1 MKDIADHLFDIL
13 ENSVKAGATEVKII
27 LGIKDSLFFCKIEDN
42 GMGIKDKDVT
52 DPFVT
57 SRKTR
62 KVGLGL
68 PLLKKAAEVTGG
80 SLRIFNLEKGG
91 ACLEFK
97 IDIAHIDAK
106 PFGDIT
112 RTFVDAIYSWPKIN
126 FEIFIQ
132 KEGNKKLPVFS
143 VKKIREIVNY
153 SEMQQ
158 KEVRDFIYGSIDEEL
173 KKVGINSQFG
183 TF

>member
-1 MKDIADHLFDIL
+1 MKDLADHLFDIL

-52 DPFVT
+52 DPFIT

-68 PLLKKAAEVTGG
+68 PLLKKAAEGTGG

-112 RTFVDAIYSWPKIN
+112 RTFVDAIYSWPGVD
-126 FEIFIQ
+126 FEIFTNV
-132 KEGNKKLPVFS
+132 ENSKKTPVLNS
-143 VKKIREIVNY
+143 KKIKNIVNQY
-153 SEMQQ
+153 EMQQ
-158 KEVRDFIYGSIDEEL
+158 KKIRDFIYQSIDQEL
-173 KKVGINSQFG
+173 KKIGIDNQFG
-183 TF
+183 RL

>member
-13 ENSVKAGATEVKII
+13 ENSVKAGATEVKIT
-27 LGIKDSLFFCKIEDN
+27 LGIQDSLFSCKIEDN

-68 PLLKKAAEVTGG
+68 PLLKRAAENTGG
-80 SLRIFNLEKGG
+80 FLKIYNSEKEGVI
-91 ACLEFK
+91 LEFK
-97 IDIAHIDAK
+97 IDISHIDAK
-106 PFGDIT
+106 PFGDIA
-112 RTFVDAIYSWPKIN
+112 RTFVDAIYSWPDVD
-126 FEIFIQ
+126 FEIFTNTKNNEKI
-132 KEGNKKLPVFS
+132 LVFGS
-143 VKKIREIVNY
+143 KKIRGIISY

-158 KEVRDFIYGSIDEEL
+158 KEVRDFIYGLIDEEL
-173 KKVGINSQFG
+173 KKIGIDLQFG
-183 TF
+183 IF

>member
-1 MKDIADHLFDIL
+1 MKDLADHLFDIL

-27 LGIKDSLFFCKIEDN
+27 LGIKDKKFFCKIEDN
-42 GMGIKDKDVT
+42 GSGIKDEDVT

-68 PLLKKAAEVTGG
+68 PLLKGAAESTGG
-80 SLRIFNLEKGG
+80 FLKIYNSEKGG
-91 ACLEFK
+91 VILEFE

-106 PFGDIT
+106 PFGDIA
-112 RTFVDAIYSWPKIN
+112 RTLVDAIYSWQKVS
-126 FEIFIQ
+126 FVIFVQQ
-132 KEGNKKLPVFS
+132 KNNKRFS
-143 VKKIREIVNY
+143 IFDSKKIRRIVDY

-158 KEVRDFIYGSIDEEL
+158 KEVRDFIYSSIDDEL
-173 KKVGINSQFG
+173 KKIGIDSQFG
-183 TF
+183 IF

>member
-13 ENSVKAGATEVKII
+13 ENSVKAGAKEVKII
-27 LGIKDSLFFCKIEDN
+27 LGIQNKLFFGKIEDN
-42 GMGIKDKDVT
+42 GMGIKEKNVT

-68 PLLKKAAEVTGG
+68 PLLKKAAEGTGG

-91 ACLEFK
+91 AYLEFK
-97 IDIAHIDAK
+97 IDISHIDTK
-106 PFGDIT
+106 PFGDIA
-112 RTFVDAIYSWPKIN
+112 RTFVDAIYGWPKIN

-132 KEGNKKLPVFS
+132 KEGNKKIPIFS
-143 VKKIREIVNY
+143 IKKIREIVSY

-158 KEVRDFIYGSIDEEL
+158 KEVRDFIYGLIDEEL
-173 KKVGINSQFG
+173 KKIGIDSQFG

>member
-27 LGIKDSLFFCKIEDN
+27 LGIQNSLFFCKIEDN

-68 PLLKKAAEVTGG
+68 PLLKKAAEGTGG

-97 IDIAHIDAK
+97 IDISHIDAK
-106 PFGDIT
+106 PFGDIA
-112 RTFVDAIYSWPKIN
+112 RTFVDAIYGWPKVN
-126 FEIFIQ
+126 FNIFIQ
-132 KEGNKKLPVFS
+132 KEDNKKISIFS
-143 VKKIREIVNY
+143 SKKIREIVSY
-153 SEMQQ
+153 YEMQQ
-158 KEVRDFIYGSIDEEL
+158 KEIRNFIYGSIEEEL
-173 KKVGINSQFG
+173 KKMGIDSQFG
-183 TF
+183 IF

>member
-13 ENSVKAGATEVKII
+13 ENSVKAGATEVKIT
-27 LGIKDSLFFCKIEDN
+27 LGIQDSFFFCKIEDN
-42 GMGIKDKDVT
+42 GMGIKEKNIT

-57 SRKTR
+57 SRKAR

-68 PLLKKAAEVTGG
+68 PLLKRAAESTGG
-80 SLRIFNLEKGG
+80 FLKIYNSEKEGVI
-91 ACLEFK
+91 LEFE
-97 IDIAHIDAK
+97 IDISHIDAK
-106 PFGDIT
+106 PFGDIA

-132 KEGNKKLPVFS
+132 KESNKKIPIFS
-143 VKKIREIVNY
+143 VIKIREIVNY

>member
-27 LGIKDSLFFCKIEDN
+27 LGIKDKLFFCKIEDN
-42 GMGIKDKDVT
+42 GSGIKDEDVT

-68 PLLKKAAEVTGG
+68 PLLKRVAEITGG
-80 SLRIFNLEKGG
+80 FLKIYNSEKRGVI
-91 ACLEFK
+91 LEFE

-106 PFGDIT
+106 PFGDIA
-112 RTFVDAIYSWPKIN
+112 RTFVDAIYSWPKVS
-126 FEIFIQ
+126 FDIFVQQ
-132 KEGNKKLPVFS
+132 KNNKKLSIFNS
-143 VKKIREIVNY
+143 KKIRGIVSY

-158 KEVRDFIYGSIDEEL
+158 KEVRDFIYNSIDREL
-173 KKVGINSQFG
+173 KKLGINSQFG
-183 TF
+183 IF

>member
-1 MKDIADHLFDIL
+1 MKDLADHLFDIL
-13 ENSVKAGATEVKII
+13 ENSVKAGATEVKVI
-27 LGIKDSLFFCKIEDN
+27 LGIKDNLFFCKIEDN

-68 PLLKKAAEVTGG
+68 PLLKRAAESTGG
-80 SLRIFNLEKGG
+80 FLKIYNSEKEGVI
-91 ACLEFK
+91 LEFK
-97 IDIAHIDAK
+97 IDISHIDAK
-106 PFGDIT
+106 PFGDMAK
-112 RTFVDAIYSWPKIN
+112 TFVDAIYSWPKIN
-126 FEIFIQ
+126 FEIFIH
-132 KEGNKKLPVFS
+132 KEDNEKIPVFS
-143 VKKIREIVNY
+143 VKKIREIVSY

-173 KKVGINSQFG
+173 KKIGIDSQFG
-183 TF
+183 IF

>member
-1 MKDIADHLFDIL
+1 MKDLADHLFDIL

-27 LGIKDSLFFCKIEDN
+27 LGIQDKNFFCKIEDD
-42 GMGIKDKDVT
+42 GSGIKDEDVT

-68 PLLKKAAEVTGG
+68 PLLKRAAEGTGG

-97 IDIAHIDAK
+97 IDISHIDAR
-106 PFGDIT
+106 PFGDIA
-112 RTFVDAIYSWPKIN
+112 RTFVDAVYGWPKVN
-126 FEIFIQ
+126 FDIFVQ
-132 KEGNKKLPVFS
+132 KEGNKKIPVFCS
-143 VKKIREIVNY
+143 EEIKEILSY
-153 SEMQQ
+153 TEMQR
-158 KEVRDFIYGSIDEEL
+158 KEVRNFIYNSINQEL
-173 KKVGINSQFG
+173 NKIGIDFQFG
-183 TF
+183 I

>member
-13 ENSVKAGATEVKII
+13 ENSVKAGATEVKIT
-27 LGIKDSLFFCKIEDN
+27 LGIQDS
-42 GMGIKDKDVT
+42 MGIKEINVT

-68 PLLKKAAEVTGG
+68 PLLKKAAEGTGG

-91 ACLEFK
+91 AYLEFK
-97 IDIAHIDAK
+97 IDISHIDAK
-106 PFGDIT
+106 PFGDIA

-132 KEGNKKLPVFS
+132 KERNCQLF
-143 VKKIREIVNY
+143 
-153 SEMQQ
+153 
-158 KEVRDFIYGSIDEEL
+158 
-173 KKVGINSQFG
+173 
-183 TF
+183 

>member
-27 LGIKDSLFFCKIEDN
+27 LGIKDKLFFCKIEDN
-42 GMGIKDKDVT
+42 GSGIKDEDVT

-68 PLLKKAAEVTGG
+68 PLLKRAAESTGG
-80 SLRIFNLEKGG
+80 FLEIHNLEKGG
-91 ACLEFK
+91 VILEFK

-106 PFGDIT
+106 PFGDIA
-112 RTFVDAIYSWPKIN
+112 RTFIDAIYSWPDVD
-126 FEIFIQ
+126 FEIFTNI
-132 KEGNKKLPVFS
+132 KNNKKIPVFS
-143 VKKIREIVNY
+143 SKKIREIVSY

-158 KEVRDFIYGSIDEEL
+158 KEVRDFIYGLIDEEL
-173 KKVGINSQFG
+173 KKIGIDSQFG
-183 TF
+183 IF

>member
-13 ENSVKAGATEVKII
+13 ENSVKAGATEVKIT
-27 LGIKDSLFFCKIEDN
+27 LGIQDSLFFCKIEDN
-42 GMGIKDKDVT
+42 GMGIKEINVT

-68 PLLKKAAEVTGG
+68 PLLKKAAEGTGG

-91 ACLEFK
+91 AYLEFK
-97 IDIAHIDAK
+97 IDISHIDAK
-106 PFGDIT
+106 PFGDIA

-132 KEGNKKLPVFS
+132 KEGNKKIPIFS
-143 VKKIREIVNY
+143 VGKIREIVNY

-183 TF
+183 IF

>member
-27 LGIKDSLFFCKIEDN
+27 LGIKDNLFFCKIEDN

-68 PLLKKAAEVTGG
+68 PLLKRAAENTGG
-80 SLRIFNLEKGG
+80 FLKIYNSEKEGVI
-91 ACLEFK
+91 LEFK
-97 IDIAHIDAK
+97 IDISHIDAK
-106 PFGDIT
+106 PFGDIAKA
-112 RTFVDAIYSWPKIN
+112 FLDAIYSWLKVD
-126 FEIFIQ
+126 FDIFIK
-132 KEGNKKLPVFS
+132 KEDNKKKLVIS
-143 VKKIREIVNY
+143 SRKIKDIVSY

-158 KEVRDFIYGSIDEEL
+158 KEIRDFIYKTINQEL
-173 KKVGINSQFG
+173 KKIGIDTQFG
-183 TF
+183 RF

>member
-27 LGIKDSLFFCKIEDN
+27 LGIKDKLFFCKIEDN
-42 GMGIKDKDVT
+42 GSGIKNEDVT

-68 PLLKKAAEVTGG
+68 PLLKRAVESTGG
-80 SLRIFNLEKGG
+80 FLKIYNSEKGG
-91 ACLEFK
+91 VILEFK

-106 PFGDIT
+106 PFGDIA
-112 RTFVDAIYSWPKIN
+112 RTFVDAIYSWPDVD
-126 FEIFIQ
+126 FEIFVNM
-132 KEGNKKLPVFS
+132 EDNKKIPILNS
-143 VKKIREIVNY
+143 RKIKNIVNQY
-153 SEMQQ
+153 EMQQ
-158 KEVRDFIYGSIDEEL
+158 KKIRDFIYQSIDREL
-173 KKVGINSQFG
+173 KKIGINSQFG
-183 TF
+183 IF